1 MLKIIILIVIIFLLI
16 KLINY
21 TTNKLSKGGADVISY
36 FPYSMRNEF
45 KLIACAN
52 HPKDLQKFY
61 IPEYKSTFKS
71 KINIIRPEV
80 ADIIKF
86 AYYYYSYKYK
96 NIIHYLNWTVYEFAI
111 LRSCMEGGY
120 KWAQLAHSLKL
131 FAYQL
136 VYNDNL
142 NENMY
147 ELYCNDCEDNKL
159 NESDIDN
166 SIKEYAQQIFELI
179 GDSKRISKKK
189 LRVADILQN
198 EEYIPINYEN
208 TEYKFKLT
216 QIKNSIDPIKING
229 SLKKKQSITL
239 NCYFAYI
246 AKNTYDKL
254 AEALISFNKSI
265 EMKNSLKNSSKS
277 KTEHYHHIVI
287 NKIKNLDDN
296 FCLVDIEI
304 NGVLNSDGD
313 GMLLLGKN
321 SNEKYLICVN
331 RDEKI
336 TSLTEF
342 KYDEINLND
351 SNLNNQAH
359 LVKSINEIFTLA
371 YWIKKENVY
380 CFINWNIYFPE
391 VKKFEEVV
399 KFKVNN
405 VYYFENIN
413 MKEFN
418 KDNLVWI

>member
-1 MLKIIILIVIIFLLI
+1 MI

-229 SLKKKQSITL
+229 
-239 NCYFAYI
+239 
-246 AKNTYDKL
+246 
-254 AEALISFNKSI
+254 
-265 EMKNSLKNSSKS
+265 
-277 KTEHYHHIVI
+277 
-287 NKIKNLDDN
+287 
-296 FCLVDIEI
+296 
-304 NGVLNSDGD
+304 VLNSDGD